1 MSETNN
7 LKNTVESL
15 FDGMD
20 GVVSTKT
27 VVGDAIH
34 IGDTTIVP
42 LVDVSFGIGAGSFS
56 GEKKEKG
63 MGGIG
68 GKITPSAVL
77 VMTKI
82 LDMVPELLDRFTT
95 KKEDKLSEEDV
106 ADILDEAKAE

>member
-1 MSETNN
+1 VLYNGHSSGN
-7 LKNTVESL
+7 
-15 FDGMD
+15 
-20 GVVSTKT
+20 
-27 VVGDAIH
+27 
-34 IGDTTIVP
+34 
-42 LVDVSFGIGAGSFS
+42 GI
-56 GEKKEKG
+56 KG

-77 VMTKI
+77 VIKDGSTRLVNIRNQDTMTKI

>member
-42 LVDVSFGIGAGSFS
+42 LVDVSFGIGAGSAL
-56 GEKKEKG
+56 GN
-63 MGGIG
+63 IG
-68 GKITPSAVL
+68 GRLRGK
-77 VMTKI
+77 
-82 LDMVPELLDRFTT
+82 
-95 KKEDKLSEEDV
+95 
-106 ADILDEAKAE
+106 